1 MKLIF
6 FLVAFSLISLRMYFS
21 WLGKDRENRGISES
35 NMVVKSDN
43 FTEKISYVGKFQL
56 LDDET
61 GFKSISPGGY
71 FKYEMNDE
79 RVKAE
84 SNLKGE
90 IEYTL
95 YDGKDNLVVSDDKGK
110 KLLKEAIK
118 EMIAWGYDA
127 QGRMERIY
135 KKEGVKGLLAEVD
148 SVRTGQTKMIY
159 LDRLFSLMDSLS
171 PEEQSLVID
180 KIKSLNSNM
189 DERHLLEKI
198 SLHQLKNPKVADA
211 YFRVAGDIN
220 SDMDKAAVLNHFLDQ
235 DSITTENT
243 FKLLQVSATLNSDM
257 DKSGVYRKAIEKGII
272 NGPGYDSLLNLV
284 SEINSDMDK
293 ANLYKELIALGN
305 ISEAQ
310 WIDLID
316 KISSIN
322 SDMDKANLY
331 KELIRMGNI
340 SEALWVD
347 LIGKVS
353 SMNSDMDKANLL
365 VEIASKMP
373 KTDIVKTSYQ
383 KAAKTI
389 NNDMDYGKVMRAME

>member
-6 FLVAFSLISLRMYFS
+6 FLVAFCLISLRLYFS

-43 FTEKISYVGKFQL
+43 FLEKISYVGKFEL
-56 LDDET
+56 TDDET
-61 GFKSISPGGY
+61 AFKSISPGGY

-95 YDGKDNLVVSDDKGK
+95 YDGKNNLVMDDKGK
-110 KLLKEAIK
+110 KLLAEAIK

-127 QGRMERIY
+127 QGRMERVY

-148 SVRTGQTKMIY
+148 SVKVSHTKTIY

-171 PEEQSLVID
+171 PEEQALIVA
-180 KIKSLNSNM
+180 KVKSLNSDI
-189 DERHLLEKI
+189 DERNLLEKI
-198 SLHQLKNPKVADA
+198 PLSELKDPKISAA
-211 YFRVAGDIN
+211 YFDVAGDMN
-220 SDMDKAAVLNHFLDQ
+220 SDIDKAGVLNHYLDL
-235 DSITTENT
+235 DTITKENT
-243 FKLLQVSATLNSDM
+243 FKLLRVSATLNSDM
-257 DKSGVYRKAIEKGII
+257 DKGNVYKKTIGKGMIT
-272 NGPGYDSLLNLV
+272 GPVYDSLLNLV

-293 ANLYKELIALGN
+293 VNLYKQLIAIGN

-310 WIDLID
+310 WVDLVD
-316 KISSIN
+316 KISEIN

-331 KELIRMGNI
+331 KELLGKGNI
-340 SEALWVD
+340 SEAQWVV

-353 SMNSDMDKANLL
+353 SINADIDKANLL
-365 VEIASKMP
+365 VEIAPKML
-373 KTDIVKTSYQ
+373 KTDIVKISYQ
-383 KAAKTI
+383 KAAKTL
-389 NNDMDYGKVMRAME
+389 NNDMDYGRAMRAME